1 MDCFIRN
8 IQLERNSNADNDNYP
23 YNIPAVQQIDK
34 LEFNNP
40 VTFIIGE
47 NGTGKSTIIE
57 AIAVA
62 AGFSSEGGT
71 KNMKFSTYDS
81 TSRLCD
87 SVKIIR
93 GSRRERDGYFLR
105 AESFYNVASYMEEP
119 NPRGPLRYGGKPMH
133 NQSHGESFM
142 WLINKRFLGNG
153 LYILDE
159 PEAAL
164 SPQRQLSLL
173 IAISNLVK
181 NGSQFIIST
190 HSPIL
195 LSFPGATIYQ
205 LSSKGVESIAYEDA
219 DNVKLSKDFL
229 NNPDLF
235 LNKLL

>member
-1 MDCFIRN
+1 MDNFIRN
-8 IQLERNSNADNDNYP
+8 IQLTQSDNDNYP
-23 YNIPAVQQIDK
+23 YNIPAVQQIEK

-40 VTFIIGE
+40 VTFIVGE

-62 AGFSSEGGT
+62 AGFPSEGGT
-71 KNMKFSTYDS
+71 KNMNFSTYNS
-81 TSRLCD
+81 TSDLND
-87 SVKIIR
+87 SLKIIR

-119 NPRGPLRYGGKPMH
+119 NPQGPLRYGGKPMH
-133 NQSHGESFM
+133 DQSHGESFM
-142 WLINKRFLGNG
+142 WLVNQRFFGNG

-173 IAISNLVK
+173 VAINNLIK
-181 NGSQFIIST
+181 KGSQFIIST

-195 LSFPGATIYQ
+195 LSFPDATIYQ
-205 LSSKGVESIAYEDA
+205 LSENGVESVDYKDA
-219 DNVKLSKDFL
+219 ENVKLSKDFL
-229 NNPDLF
+229 NNPDAF
-235 LNKLL
+235 LKKLL